1 MPFPVGTSGVTTTVD
16 NTVLTGAV
24 TVEPSV
30 QAPSS
35 LVVVVSTPH
44 PNGYSM
50 SDAQVQD
57 AFTALHAL
65 TAGT

>member
-1 MPFPVGTSGVTTTVD
+1 MPFPVGTSGVTLTVD
-16 NTVLTGAV
+16 NTVLTGSV
-24 TVEPSV
+24 TVEPSA

-50 SDAQVQD
+50 SDAQVRD